1 MAENELIQAPENM
14 ELNLDDGTQV
24 AGLLKGASKAILE
37 SAKKAR
43 KTKLEDQKNNPD
55 AIIQSPMQKTKDDE
69 LKIKEVKPGVNVI
82 PASTET
88 TTENVQEAI
97 KQRID
102 EGNVSGKPGGTPK
115 QEFNFDVIS
124 EGNLGIENENING
137 IIGGFVDHFNIKSQ
151 KISNAQIKEQAQV
164 SGIDEKFINDVIAQ
178 DPKLSGNAVE
188 VYKAMQLLEAS
199 AKEIDVLMKKVAD
212 GNATDM
218 EQLQLRQQMTLH
230 GLISKGVKGIQTNT
244 ARALAI
250 MRVPRDAS
258 NVDAIRR
265 TLEETGGANSLQS
278 LADHYI
284 TLNNQ
289 AAKNKML
296 DKTVTSH
303 LVDIWLG
310 TWINGLLSGPATHA
324 KNILSATLF
333 GAYQTP
339 ERLLAAVYGKVLPK
353 GMRSQFSKTPIIKVD
368 ETSTL
373 YNPNSFEE
381 TIEFEEFVGDFF
393 ALKDAVLFGGRQSAK
408 TFKSGNAPTINTKL
422 ELMGNPNIGDNIKS
436 LADRFGLDTSEKTF
450 LAKGIDLYSTVVQ
463 VPGRALLTE
472 DEFFRSTYY
481 KLALNRLS
489 IREGKKAYR
498 NALARGLSDEDAIKI
513 MDETVQD
520 IFNDPPDEVNK
531 AATDEAEYTIFVNK
545 VPGIFGKMENIFRN
559 PIVKT
564 IVPFFRVPTNIG
576 LATIERTPFAPL
588 TSRFRDDFKYGGARR
603 DLALAKMSLGT
614 LAIVTLASYSAEG
627 KLTGRGPTRKAN
639 QEALKRMGWQPYSI
653 VYDYDA
659 TDKSN
664 SNAIKKLIDKGFAVS
679 IGKGDLKGKVYISYA
694 GLEPVGAMIAM
705 ASDYA
710 EYAKWHDTS
719 SAFTV
724 NVAGVDY
731 DIESMF
737 LGAGYGVYQYMS
749 EQPMLQGWKDIS
761 DVISGDKYETLQDRI
776 NGLIK
781 QFGSVAIGGSPA
793 GALNSLI
800 ASIERYTD
808 PTIKNTKQTGKDL
821 PLGIKG
827 WYEAYA
833 NYRNRIPWFN
843 DDLPPRLNLWGQEE
857 MAGNGWFTE
866 ILLPTRVSKENYS
879 YVDDYFAAL
888 SSPINMPSPRIQGVE
903 LTANQYH
910 DYIKLYNAIEIN
922 GMNPRAFFGYT
933 ITQPFFQAL
942 NYDQKQNHLSTIH
955 NQFLEQAR
963 MKMVGNDNNPGL
975 YPDLLEKINKLNNE
989 KAIKGRFLNQF

>member
-1 MAENELIQAPENM
+1 MAENDLIQPPENM

-55 AIIQSPMQKTKDDE
+55 AVIQSPMQKTKDDE
-69 LKIKEVKPGVNVI
+69 LKSKEVKPGVNVV

-88 TTENVQEAI
+88 TTKNVEKAI
-97 KQRID
+97 EKRID
-102 EGNVSGKPGGTPK
+102 EGNVTGKPGGTPR
-115 QEFNFDVIS
+115 QEFNFEVIS

-151 KISNAQIKEQAQV
+151 KISNEQIKEQAQV

-199 AKEIDVLMKKVAD
+199 AKEIDVLMRKVAD
-212 GNATDM
+212 ENATNM
-218 EQLQLRQQMTLH
+218 EKLQLRQQMTLH
-230 GLISKGVKGIQTNT
+230 GLISKGVKGIQSNT

-258 NVDAIRR
+258 NVDVIRK
-265 TLEETGGANSLQS
+265 TLEETGGENSLQS
-278 LADHYI
+278 LADHYV

-296 DKTVTSH
+296 DKTITSH

-310 TWINGLLSGPATHA
+310 TWINGLLSGAATHA
-324 KNILSATLF
+324 KNITSATLF
-333 GAYQTP
+333 GAYQSP
-339 ERLLAAVYGKVLPK
+339 ERLLAAVYGKLLPK
-353 GMRSQFSKTPIIKVD
+353 GMRSQFFVG
-368 ETSTL
+368 ETSPL
-373 YNPNSFEE
+373 YNPKASEE

-393 ALKDAVLFGGRQSAK
+393 ALKDAVLFGGRQSVK

-498 NALARGLSDEDAIKI
+498 SALARGLSEEEAIEVSDKTI
-513 MDETVQD
+513 QD

-545 VPGIFGKMENIFRN
+545 VPGFLGKAENIFRN
-559 PIVKT
+559 PLVKT
-564 IVPFFRVPTNIG
+564 IVPFFRVPTNIA
-576 LATIERTPFAPL
+576 LATVERTPFAPL
-588 TSRFRDDFKYGGARR
+588 ISRFQDDFRYGGARR

-614 LAIVTLASYSAEG
+614 LVIGTLASYSSEG
-627 KLTGRGPTRKAN
+627 KITGRGPTRKAN

-659 TDKSN
+659 TNESD

-679 IGKGDLKGKVYISYA
+679 IGKGERKGKVYISYA
-694 GLEPVGAMIAM
+694 GLEPVGAMVAM
-705 ASDYA
+705 AADYA

-719 SAFTV
+719 SAFTIDINDV
-724 NVAGVDY
+724 EF

-737 LGAGYGVYQYMS
+737 LGAGYGVYGYMS

-761 DVISGDKYETLQDRI
+761 DVISGDKYETLSDRA

-793 GALNSLI
+793 GALNSFV
-800 ASIERYTD
+800 ASVERYTD

-833 NYRNRIPWFN
+833 TYRNRIPWFN

-857 MAGNGWFTE
+857 MAGNGWFAE
-866 ILLPTRVSKENYS
+866 MLLPTRVSKENYS
-879 YVDDYFAAL
+879 FVDDYLASL

-910 DYIKLYNAIEIN
+910 DYIKLYNAVEID
-922 GMNPRAFFGYT
+922 GMSPRAFFAYT
-933 ITQPFFQAL
+933 ITQPFFKAL
-942 NYDQKQNHLSTIH
+942 DYDQKQTHLSTIH
-955 NQFLEQAR
+955 NEFLQQAR
-963 MKMVGNDNNPGL
+963 MKMVGNDDNPGL
-975 YPDLLEKINKLNNE
+975 YPDLLQKINKLKNE

>member
-199 AKEIDVLMKKVAD
+199 AKEIDVLMKKVAN

-303 LVDIWLG
+303 LVIWP
-310 TWINGLLSGPATHA
+310 S
-324 KNILSATLF
+324 
-333 GAYQTP
+333 
-339 ERLLAAVYGKVLPK
+339 
-353 GMRSQFSKTPIIKVD
+353 
-368 ETSTL
+368 
-373 YNPNSFEE
+373 
-381 TIEFEEFVGDFF
+381 
-393 ALKDAVLFGGRQSAK
+393 
-408 TFKSGNAPTINTKL
+408 NT
-422 ELMGNPNIGDNIKS
+422 
-436 LADRFGLDTSEKTF
+436 R
-450 LAKGIDLYSTVVQ
+450 
-463 VPGRALLTE
+463 
-472 DEFFRSTYY
+472 
-481 KLALNRLS
+481 
-489 IREGKKAYR
+489 
-498 NALARGLSDEDAIKI
+498 
-513 MDETVQD
+513 
-520 IFNDPPDEVNK
+520 
-531 AATDEAEYTIFVNK
+531 
-545 VPGIFGKMENIFRN
+545 
-559 PIVKT
+559 
-564 IVPFFRVPTNIG
+564 
-576 LATIERTPFAPL
+576 
-588 TSRFRDDFKYGGARR
+588 
-603 DLALAKMSLGT
+603 
-614 LAIVTLASYSAEG
+614 
-627 KLTGRGPTRKAN
+627 
-639 QEALKRMGWQPYSI
+639 
-653 VYDYDA
+653 
-659 TDKSN
+659 
-664 SNAIKKLIDKGFAVS
+664 
-679 IGKGDLKGKVYISYA
+679 
-694 GLEPVGAMIAM
+694 
-705 ASDYA
+705 
-710 EYAKWHDTS
+710 
-719 SAFTV
+719 
-724 NVAGVDY
+724 
-731 DIESMF
+731 
-737 LGAGYGVYQYMS
+737 
-749 EQPMLQGWKDIS
+749 
-761 DVISGDKYETLQDRI
+761 
-776 NGLIK
+776 
-781 QFGSVAIGGSPA
+781 
-793 GALNSLI
+793 
-800 ASIERYTD
+800 
-808 PTIKNTKQTGKDL
+808 
-821 PLGIKG
+821 
-827 WYEAYA
+827 
-833 NYRNRIPWFN
+833 
-843 DDLPPRLNLWGQEE
+843 
-857 MAGNGWFTE
+857 
-866 ILLPTRVSKENYS
+866 
-879 YVDDYFAAL
+879 
-888 SSPINMPSPRIQGVE
+888 
-903 LTANQYH
+903 
-910 DYIKLYNAIEIN
+910 
-922 GMNPRAFFGYT
+922 
-933 ITQPFFQAL
+933 
-942 NYDQKQNHLSTIH
+942 
-955 NQFLEQAR
+955 
-963 MKMVGNDNNPGL
+963 
-975 YPDLLEKINKLNNE
+975 
-989 KAIKGRFLNQF
+989 